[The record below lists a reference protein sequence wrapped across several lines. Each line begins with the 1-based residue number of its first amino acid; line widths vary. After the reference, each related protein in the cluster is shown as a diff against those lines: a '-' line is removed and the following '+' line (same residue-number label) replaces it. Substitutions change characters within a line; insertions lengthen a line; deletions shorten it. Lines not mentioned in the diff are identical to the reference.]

1 MTGGSGSGGG
11 RGPADGGRGNIDA
24 GALADRPY
32 KAVHD
37 TGTAPDTTH
46 VLARLP
52 DGSFSGYGACGAAP
66 DGWVWSPSGRVS
78 CRACLLAAASSS
90 SSSASPSPASPA
102 NKTNATR
109 KRGGRA

>member
-1 MTGGSGSGGG
+1 MTGGSGGCQ
-11 RGPADGGRGNIDA
+11 ANGGRGNIDA

-66 DGWVWSPSGRVS
+66 DGWVWSPSGKVS
-78 CRACLLAAASSS
+78 CRPCLLAAASSAP
-90 SSSASPSPASPA
+90 SAPSAPVASPAS
-102 NKTNATR
+102 KTNATR

>member
-1 MTGGSGSGGG
+1 MTSGSGGQ
-11 RGPADGGRGNIDA
+11 ADGGRGNIDA

-46 VLARLP
+46 ALARLP

-66 DGWVWSPSGRVS
+66 DGWVWSPSGKVS
-78 CRACLLAAASSS
+78 CRACLLAAASS
-90 SSSASPSPASPA
+90 APASPASPA

>member
-11 RGPADGGRGNIDA
+11 GPADAGRGNIDA

-46 VLARLP
+46 VLAKLP

-66 DGWVWSPSGRVS
+66 DGWVWSPSGKVS
-78 CRACLLAAASSS
+78 CRPCLRAAASSA
-90 SSSASPSPASPA
+90 SASPAG
-102 NKTNATR
+102 KTSATGE
-109 KRGGRA
+109 RGGRD